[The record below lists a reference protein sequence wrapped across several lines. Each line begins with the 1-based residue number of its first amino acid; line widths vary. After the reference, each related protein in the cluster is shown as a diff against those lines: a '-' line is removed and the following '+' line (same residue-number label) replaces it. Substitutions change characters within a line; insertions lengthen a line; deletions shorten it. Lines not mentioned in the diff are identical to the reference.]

1 MVPAHRCVGET
12 ALIDFLF
19 SHEQLLA
26 DTWGKISQEKRAPY
40 VWTNDL
46 KLQKLEA
53 RTPPISPSFI
63 FYVNS

>member
-26 DTWGKISQEKRAPY
+26 DTWGRYHKRKGLHMFG
-40 VWTNDL
+40 VM
-46 KLQKLEA
+46 
-53 RTPPISPSFI
+53 I
-63 FYVNS
+63 